1 MYDRNISE
9 NMQQNENKQVQNPYS
24 RLRNAHGYHA
34 DQKMHENPLD
44 LHFWPMT
51 LKFKRLLEVVEYA
64 CKISSS

>member
-44 LHFWPMT
+44 LHF
-51 LKFKRLLEVVEYA
+51 
-64 CKISSS
+64 